1 MQLNKGGGRMI
12 DKNALKQSL
21 DVHGITVQG
30 LADTAGVTI
39 STVYRWLAHPER
51 ITIGTVELIKD
62 VTKMDRHEFLRIFY
76 PH

>member
-1 MQLNKGGGRMI
+1 MI